1 MLLVCVLARTQSL
14 TLTIIRISSADGI
27 QMKKKNGSSTL
38 RVGLAFVYMQEGGNF
53 YLVIKELRYTLYID

>member
-1 MLLVCVLARTQSL
+1 
-14 TLTIIRISSADGI
+14 
-27 QMKKKNGSSTL
+27 MKKKNGSSTL